1 MKSYYI
7 IIALVLNAVFAV
19 AQKPDTATAKSV
31 KTNNVDGTVMTSAN
45 NLVAN
50 IGLSSELTTLSNAI
64 NLSGTA
70 DTLSSG
76 TITFFAPVNK
86 AFEKLAPGFIDTL
99 MQPAHKAQ
107 LIALVKNQA
116 LSGRFSSKDIER
128 RVKAGNGQAS
138 FTSLSGGIIIASINE
153 NRNIVLTDE
162 NGDQSVVTR
171 LDIDQSNG
179 MLFIVTAVLLP
190 KEKE

>member
-1 MKSYYI
+1 M
-7 IIALVLNAVFAV
+7 
-19 AQKPDTATAKSV
+19 AQKPDSAAVPV
-31 KTNNVDGTVMTSAN
+31 KTKTVDGTVMTSAN

-50 IGLSSELTTLSNAI
+50 IALSSELTTLSNAI
-64 NLSGTA
+64 NVSGLA

-86 AFEKLAPGFIDTL
+86 TFEKLAPGFIDTL
-99 MQPAHKAQ
+99 TQPAHKAE
-107 LIALVKNQA
+107 LIALVKNHA
-116 LSGRFSSKDIER
+116 LSGRFTSKDFER
-128 RVKAGNGQAS
+128 QIKAGNGQTG
-138 FTSLSGGIIIASINE
+138 FTTLSGGVITARINE

-162 NGDQSVVTR
+162 NGNQSIVAR

-190 KEKE
+190 KAKE